1 MIDSLVA
8 YRLRAGM
15 TQLELSRRIDRYPSV
30 ISNLEA
36 GGRRID
42 LVELVELSEVIG
54 FDIHELVD
62 LVVAADTLSNR
73 AGEPAAKIEPKR
85 RSKRLSK

>member
-1 MIDSLVA
+1 MIDSLVE
-8 YRLRAGM
+8 YRVRAGL

-42 LVELVELSEVIG
+42 LVELVELSEAMG

-62 LVVAADTLSNR
+62 LVVAADAPGDR
-73 AGEPAAKIEPKR
+73 VDGPAAETRPKR
-85 RSKRLSK
+85 NAKRPPE

>member
-8 YRLRAGM
+8 YRLRAGL
-15 TQLELSRRIDRYPSV
+15 TQLEVSKRIDRYPSV

-42 LVELVELSEVIG
+42 LVELVELSEAMG

-62 LVVAADTLSNR
+62 LVVAADTPSDR
-73 AGEPAAKIEPKR
+73 AGELTVPVEPKPQG
-85 RSKRLSK
+85 KRLSR

>member
-1 MIDSLVA
+1 MIDSLVE
-8 YRLRAGM
+8 YRRRAGL

-42 LVELVELSEVIG
+42 LVELVELSEAMG

-62 LVVAADTLSNR
+62 LVVAVDAPGDRVGGSAIGTD
-73 AGEPAAKIEPKR
+73 PK
-85 RSKRLSK
+85 KRLPK

>member
-1 MIDSLVA
+1 MIDRLVE
-8 YRLRAGM
+8 YRLRAGL

-42 LVELVELSEVIG
+42 LVELVELSEAMG

-62 LVVAADTLSNR
+62 LVLAADTSSDHASR
-73 AGEPAAKIEPKR
+73 PSGTVAPKR
-85 RSKRLSK
+85 RMKPLPE